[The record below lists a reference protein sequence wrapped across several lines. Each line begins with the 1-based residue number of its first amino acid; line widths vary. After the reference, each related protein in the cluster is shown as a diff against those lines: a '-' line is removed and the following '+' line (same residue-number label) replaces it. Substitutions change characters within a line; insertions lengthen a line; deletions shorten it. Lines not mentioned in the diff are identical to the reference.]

1 VSAPAPRESCKNSEE
16 EVEKNEKKRDVSKK
30 ICERERGS
38 ARAND
43 KVVVAFV
50 SFSLLSMMRSGRSRA
65 RVCACVCFTL
75 SFSFSLSLSAARRL
89 IFCNIS
95 VC

>member
-38 ARAND
+38 ARADD

-50 SFSLLSMMRSGRSRA
+50 SFSLLSMMRSGRSRV
-65 RVCACVCFTL
+65 RVCVCVCVRVL
-75 SFSFSLSLSAARRL
+75 LSLSLSLSLSRQL
-89 IFCNIS
+89 G
-95 VC
+95 V